1 MPAPYT
7 GKCLCGAVTF
17 SIASEPVAV
26 FSCFC
31 EHCSK
36 GAGGTHQI
44 IAKFATKDME
54 ISAEEEAI
62 GEFGFTDTSSG
73 NRKGKSF
80 CRTCG
85 CTLWT
90 IPGAAKG
97 VYHLV
102 RTSIL
107 DEGLSLQPGSE
118 IFVKNRPAWAKAVEG
133 VPQFDEMRK

>member
-1 MPAPYT
+1 
-7 GKCLCGAVTF
+7 
-17 SIASEPVAV
+17 
-26 FSCFC
+26 
-31 EHCSK
+31 
-36 GAGGTHQI
+36 
-44 IAKFATKDME
+44 ME

-62 GEFGFTDTSSG
+62 REFGFTDTSSG

-80 CRTCG
+80 CKNCG

-107 DEGLSLQPGSE
+107 DEGQVATLRTYST
-118 IFVKNRPAWAKAVEG
+118 RPTADLK
-133 VPQFDEMRK
+133 QS

>member
-1 MPAPYT
+1 MPVPYT
-7 GKCLCGAVTF
+7 GECLCGAVTF
-17 SIASEPVAV
+17 VVSSEPLAV

-36 GAGGTHQI
+36 GAGGTHQV
-44 IAKFATKDME
+44 IAKFATKDVQ
-54 ISAEEEAI
+54 ISDLGAAI
-62 GEFGFTDTSSG
+62 RQFGFTDTASG
-73 NRKGKSF
+73 NRKEKSF
-80 CRTCG
+80 CGTCG

-97 VYHLV
+97 VYHLI

-107 DEGLSLQPGSE
+107 DGGLILRPGSE
-118 IFVKNRPAWAKAVEG
+118 IFVKNRPVWAKAVDD

>member
-7 GKCLCGAVTF
+7 GQCLCGAVTL
-17 SIASEPVAV
+17 SISSEPVAV
-26 FSCFC
+26 FSCLC

-36 GAGGTHQI
+36 GAGGTHQV
-44 IAKFATKDME
+44 IAKFATKDVQITDE
-54 ISAEEEAI
+54 STAI
-62 GEFGFTDTSSG
+62 RQYNLTDTASG
-73 NRKGKSF
+73 NVKEKSF
-80 CRTCG
+80 CGTCG

-107 DEGLSLQPGSE
+107 DGGLNLQPGSE

-133 VPQFDEMRK
+133 VPQFDGMRK